1 MVVMAFAQS
10 DDPLWLVGQ
19 IAVIAVIGVVIY
31 FGYRVI
37 SNSGYRN
44 KKLDDER

>member
-1 MVVMAFAQS
+1 MVVMAFGQT

-19 IAVIAVIGVVIY
+19 IAVIAVIGIMIY

-44 KKLDDER
+44 KKLDER

>member
-1 MVVMAFAQS
+1 MSMLMSPTDGWWV
-10 DDPLWLVGQ
+10 LGQ
-19 IAVIAVIGVVIY
+19 IAAIGLIGVMIY

-44 KKLDDER
+44 KKSDD